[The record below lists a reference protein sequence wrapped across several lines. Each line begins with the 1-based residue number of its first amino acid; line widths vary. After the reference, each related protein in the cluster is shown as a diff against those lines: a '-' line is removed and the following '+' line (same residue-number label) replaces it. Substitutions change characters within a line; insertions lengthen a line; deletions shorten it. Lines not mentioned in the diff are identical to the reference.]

1 METNQLR
8 ASFESVLVTTNVNE
22 KIILPLSSNIV
33 NFSCEPEHVYFSR
46 YIARNAYFE
55 IKGWMNE

>member
-22 KIILPLSSNIV
+22 KIILSLSSNIV
-33 NFSCEPEHVYFSR
+33 NFSCESGHVYFSR
-46 YIARNAYFE
+46 YIVRNAYFE
-55 IKGWMNE
+55 MKGWMNE